1 MSLLFHVIT
10 SALVLQY
17 VQAMSLSSRN
27 DQKNIKSSAYGN
39 LEDGIKFLIRS
50 KHDGRRCDSDEKMKK
65 KYLIES
71 LRMHIPKK
79 KIQLLLRDQKS
90 DTTETPVTPR
100 NKNFLAELVEA
111 ELKYA
116 LEKKSSA
123 LYDRPVVE
131 QMGRNDFLVINP
143 GDLDPFVT
151 VIPNDIYYNHE
162 KSCVNWLEDCS
173 YQGMRARLWRKLKSH
188 DI

>member
-1 MSLLFHVIT
+1 MIT
-10 SALVLQY
+10 GALVLQY
-17 VQAMSLSSRN
+17 VQTVSLSNRHG
-27 DQKNIKSSAYGN
+27 QKNVKSNAYGN
-39 LEDGIKFLIRS
+39 FEDGIKFLIRS

-65 KYLIES
+65 KYLMES
-71 LRMHIPKK
+71 LRMHIPKNK
-79 KIQLLLRDQKS
+79 VNLMLRDQKS
-90 DTTETPVTPR
+90 ETTEVIVTPR
-100 NKNFLAELVEA
+100 SKNFLAELVEA

-143 GDLDPFVT
+143 GDVDPFVT

-162 KSCVNWLEDCS
+162 KTCVNWLEDCS
-173 YQGMRARLWRKLKSH
+173 YQGMRARLWQKLKSH